1 MSPRF
6 NLTYPTA
13 LVLRAL
19 AEGYRHGFDLMDA
32 TGLASGTVY
41 PLLRRLEALGFASA
55 RWEGEEAAHREGRP
69 ARRYYQLTAEGAAVL
84 AEARKKF
91 AGLDAGLRAPAAS
104 RPSPAGE

>member
-1 MSPRF
+1 MCARF

-19 AEGYRHGFDLMDA
+19 AEGCRYGFDVMDA

-41 PLLRRLEALGFASA
+41 PLLRRLEALGFVTAD
-55 RWEGEEAAHREGRP
+55 WEGEEAARRDGRP

-84 AEARKKF
+84 GEARRKF
-91 AGLDAGLRAPAAS
+91 AGLEHGLRAPSAP
-104 RPSPAGE
+104 RPAEG

>member
-1 MSPRF
+1 MCARF

-19 AEGYRHGFDLMDA
+19 AEGYRYGFDLMDV

-41 PLLRRLEALGFASA
+41 PLLRRLEALGLVAA
-55 RWEGEEAAHREGRP
+55 EWEGEEAAHREGRP
-69 ARRYYQLTAEGAAVL
+69 ARRYYRLTAQGAAVL
-84 AEARKKF
+84 AEARGKF

-104 RPSPAGE
+104 RPATA